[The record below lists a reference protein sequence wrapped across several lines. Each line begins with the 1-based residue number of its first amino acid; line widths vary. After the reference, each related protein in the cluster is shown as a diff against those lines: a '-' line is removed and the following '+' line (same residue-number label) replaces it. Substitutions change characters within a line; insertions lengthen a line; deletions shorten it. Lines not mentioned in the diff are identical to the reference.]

1 MEKKHTFGKIYL
13 GVVMLVLYVP
23 IFFLIFYSFNSGS
36 DMSKFTGF
44 TLANYQTLFEDS
56 RLILIV
62 VQTFFLA
69 FLSSLI
75 ATLIGTIGA
84 IYIET
89 RKGRRRDTLLSLN
102 NVLMVSPDVVIG
114 ASFLILFTVI
124 GMQLGFISVL
134 LSHIAFSIPIVVLMV
149 MPLYQG
155 NG

>member
-89 RKGRRRDTLLSLN
+89 RK
-102 NVLMVSPDVVIG
+102 
-114 ASFLILFTVI
+114 
-124 GMQLGFISVL
+124 
-134 LSHIAFSIPIVVLMV
+134 
-149 MPLYQG
+149 
-155 NG
+155 